1 MFSRKKRELM
11 KTPSISKKSRAGSP
25 IPQTLPVSAGGAT
38 GTEGRVRPEGH
49 EEEEEGAEEGP
60 PGPGWGD
67 FAPEEGD
74 GAAAEGPDVGRVG
87 ERGWGA
93 ANWGGPAVVA
103 VTMGLRGQ
111 RDPWTA
117 WGAAAG
123 AGGDAGLGQ
132 RLGPAV
138 YLFTQQQ
145 PNGAGGGGERKRLAS
160 AGQRA
165 AGVPPHPWHC
175 PPRACAAPQPCGTCP
190 WGPERRGHRASGAHP
205 WLLSEGGPVPTSPR
219 PPPSPRCR
227 SPHGEGPMG
236 GRSLR
241 ARGLAGRRDARPGV
255 REAQLQPLRGR
266 APQDG

>member
-49 EEEEEGAEEGP
+49 EEEEEGAKEGP
-60 PGPGWGD
+60 PEPGWGD

-93 ANWGGPAVVA
+93 ANWGDPAVVA

-111 RDPWTA
+111 RDPRTA
-117 WGAAAG
+117 RGAAAG

-145 PNGAGGGGERKRLAS
+145 PNGAGGGREEAPRLR
-160 AGQRA
+160 GA
-165 AGVPPHPWHC
+165 AGGRGSSAPVALPAPRLRCAPAPWDM
-175 PPRACAAPQPCGTCP
+175 PL
-190 WGPERRGHRASGAHP
+190 GAG
-205 WLLSEGGPVPTSPR
+205 ETR
-219 PPPSPRCR
+219 PPGPR
-227 SPHGEGPMG
+227 SPP
-236 GRSLR
+236 
-241 ARGLAGRRDARPGV
+241 V
-255 REAQLQPLRGR
+255 
-266 APQDG
+266 AP